1 MLLWLGL
8 ALRAVIAPTR
18 RLRLASRLWI
28 TRRGTSVSLALHRG
42 SVGAANSAATS
53 TLASATGLP
62 LPLPSAAASPL
73 GQQVLG
79 DLRLG
84 VVLVVGCDRRDSLGT
99 SGHPDLGVP
108 DRTELVGTDCRHG
121 GRGRLFGAFAIL
133 ADDRIDAQHLRVH
146 GSATVAATATTAAP
160 ATMAGFRRLAV
171 GLLTLAEILG

>member
-8 ALRAVIAPTR
+8 ALRAVIASTR

-28 TRRGTSVSLALHRG
+28 TRRGSSVSLALHRG

-62 LPLPSAAASPL
+62 LPSAAASPL
-73 GQQVLG
+73 GQQVLW

-84 VVLVVGCDRRDSLGT
+84 VVLVVGCDRREALGT

-121 GRGRLFGAFAIL
+121 CRGRLFGAFAIL
-133 ADDRIDAQHLRVH
+133 ADDRIYAQHLRVH
-146 GSATVAATATTAAP
+146 GSATVAATATTAPP